1 MRFPHRGSYR
11 QEQFA
16 LRSRFPFG
24 YLEKVLKVPVHH
36 ELLVYPAVE
45 PTEEFYEILP
55 LLSGE
60 LESFYRGRGHD
71 LYNIR
76 DYQPSDSVRVVDWK
90 ASAHTSA
97 LKVREFARED
107 ERRVQLVFDRCLP
120 DVGPP
125 GQLPDGKMLERFERA
140 VDFCAALAWHFH
152 EIDSQLEFVA
162 DDFRTRPAPATEVI
176 FDILSYLARV
186 EPLRASQN
194 LLETLGD
201 GDLFKIIL
209 TAAAPGSI
217 PTHMWTSSYFVF
229 QERL

>member
-1 MRFPHRGSYR
+1 M
-11 QEQFA
+11 
-16 LRSRFPFG
+16 
-24 YLEKVLKVPVHH
+24 
-36 ELLVYPAVE
+36 
-45 PTEEFYEILP
+45 
-55 LLSGE
+55 
-60 LESFYRGRGHD
+60 
-71 LYNIR
+71 
-76 DYQPSDSVRVVDWK
+76 
-90 ASAHTSA
+90 
-97 LKVREFARED
+97 REFARED
-107 ERRVQLVFDRCLP
+107 ERRVQLVFDRSLP

-152 EIDSQLEFVA
+152 EIDSQLEFLS
-162 DDFRTRPAPATEVI
+162 DDLRTRPAPAAEVI

-217 PTHMWTSSYFVF
+217 PTHLWTSSYFVF